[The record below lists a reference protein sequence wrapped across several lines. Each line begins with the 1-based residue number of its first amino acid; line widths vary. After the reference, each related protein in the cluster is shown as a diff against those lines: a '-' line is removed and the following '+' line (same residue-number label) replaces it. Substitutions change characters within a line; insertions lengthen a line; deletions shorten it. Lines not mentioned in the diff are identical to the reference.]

1 VQSIG
6 VPSGN
11 QQKKDIKMKIKRYG
25 SMEVYQQ
32 LGLLSLMKPKAVKFR
47 WYKPETY
54 IDKNGVQH
62 IDTWIKPVAGQELL
76 TLVG

>member
-1 VQSIG
+1 
-6 VPSGN
+6 
-11 QQKKDIKMKIKRYG
+11 
-25 SMEVYQQ
+25 MEVYQQ